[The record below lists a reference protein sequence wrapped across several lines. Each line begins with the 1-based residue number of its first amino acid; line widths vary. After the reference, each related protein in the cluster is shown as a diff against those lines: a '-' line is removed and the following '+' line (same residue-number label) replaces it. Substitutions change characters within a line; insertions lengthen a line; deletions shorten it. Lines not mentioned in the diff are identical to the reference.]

1 MGSCMSSNG
10 TINIQRYN
18 YPKKGNNKTIGCFTS
33 LCKGE
38 DDLENKNCSEIVPN
52 PNIKS
57 TFSIIYD
64 DNKLNYEINSFI
76 DKYKSQIRL
85 EKINFIQL
93 YNLFMNYKYDF
104 TKSDFILCDTRN
116 DLKEKNQALFLKHF
130 PKINY
135 EIRQLELMDKH
146 RLNKF
151 FKFIKNKNII
161 FVLKNSDSEN
171 PVDIVEKFIIFFLAN
186 QNKINI
192 GSIIILTE
200 YISKKEETEITKDKK
215 EEKEKIIETT
225 YKQHIYNFIDE
236 DLLYIYSPK
245 ILINISDIQSSF
257 LNYNSEIIHNSYIF
271 FDVFEHNEF
280 KDNNKKENFKI
291 NNKFD
296 INYLN
301 NSETLETDIYLNFIY
316 KFNIIYIINFTIIDE
331 IDYNINKKSYKYIW
345 HCEAKRNKAFKENK
359 KSLIKQKNILIPK
372 NLEFIEYYKIIHNEF
387 IPILEELKDQVI
399 NNNCIL
405 LQFDDKIEYI
415 FLMKFLYLITFK
427 ITGLSFDNIFEYFKI
442 NYLDLNKESSN
453 IKEQKSDFLNFL
465 V

>member
-1 MGSCMSSNG
+1 MGSCMSSNA
-10 TINIQRYN
+10 TINVQRYN
-18 YPKKGNNKTIGCFTS
+18 YPKKNNNKTIGCFTS

-38 DDLENKNCSEIVPN
+38 DNLENKNFSEIVPN

-57 TFSIIYD
+57 SFSIRYD
-64 DNKLNYEINSFI
+64 ENKLNNEINLFI
-76 DKYKSQIRL
+76 EKYKSQIRL
-85 EKINFIQL
+85 KKINFIQL

-104 TKSDFILCDTRN
+104 TKSDLVLCDTRE
-116 DLKEKNQALFLKHF
+116 DLKEKNKTLFLKHF
-130 PKINY
+130 PKINND
-135 EIRQLELMDKH
+135 IRQLEIMDKN

-151 FKFIKNKNII
+151 FKFLKNKNII
-161 FVLKNSDSEN
+161 FILKNSNTEN
-171 PVDIVEKFIIFFLAN
+171 SVDIVEKFVIFFLAN
-186 QNKINI
+186 QNKVSI
-192 GSIIILTE
+192 GTILILSE
-200 YISKKEETEITKDKK
+200 YITKIEETDITTDKK
-215 EEKEKIIETT
+215 EEKENMILS
-225 YKQHIYNFIDE
+225 YKENIYNFIDE

-427 ITGLSFDNIFEYFKI
+427 ITVLSFDNIYEYFKI
-442 NYLDLNKESSN
+442 NFIDLNKESS
-453 IKEQKSDFLNFL
+453 IKEQKGEFLNFL